1 MTVRKNPTILT
12 PLRTMRG
19 AAAVFGAALLTAA
32 TAQAAGSGTGAA
44 SGEAPAVA
52 TTVTQDA
59 PAAEPAPGVSF
70 FKKVELTGLVDAYY
84 TYNFNE
90 PATGSFTPL
99 RNFDVRHNQFSV
111 AYLELAM
118 NKAATAEDR
127 VGFRFDLGY
136 GQLAQIFNADP
147 LDNNALV
154 NVQQAYVSYL
164 APAGKGLTIDFGK
177 FVTPVGFELTES
189 NLDFNYSRAFSY
201 ALGPFYH
208 VGARIG
214 YTPND
219 KVALSAML
227 VNGWS
232 GQAGDNN
239 AGKTVGGSIIL
250 KPTSKVTIAE
260 NVLFGPEQDGN
271 TEDKRFGNNTNIA
284 FNPTDKVSLGA
295 DLYYYRDTLLG
306 DSVSWMSAVLY
317 FRGQVTPVF
326 AVAPRFEYFDDGA
339 GLVSGAVQK
348 LKDFTLTGEFKS
360 SQGVIFKVEYRRD
373 WSDVDSFT
381 KNGVAV
387 NNQNTFTASMVY
399 AFSSK

>member
-1 MTVRKNPTILT
+1 MIVKQNPTILT
-12 PLRTMRG
+12 PTRTMRG
-19 AAAVFGAALLTAA
+19 ATAVFGALLLTAA
-32 TAQAAGSGTGAA
+32 TAQAAGGGTGVA
-44 SGEAPAVA
+44 SGGATAAVE
-52 TTVTQDA
+52 TTTQDP
-59 PAAEPAPGVSF
+59 PAADPAPGISF
-70 FKKVELTGLVDAYY
+70 FKKVELTGLVDTYF

-111 AYLELAM
+111 AYIEMAL
-118 NKAATAEDR
+118 NKAATADDR

-136 GQLAQIFNADP
+136 GQLAQIFNGDP

-164 APAGKGLTIDFGK
+164 APAGSGLTIDFGK

-232 GQAGDNN
+232 GQSGDNN
-239 AGKTVGGSIIL
+239 AGKTVGASIIL
-250 KPTSKVTIAE
+250 KPTGKVTIAE
-260 NVLFGPEQDGN
+260 NILFGPEQDNN

-295 DLYYYRDTLLG
+295 DLYYYKDTLAG
-306 DSVSWMSAVLY
+306 DDVSWKSAVLY

-326 AVAPRFEYFDDGA
+326 AVSPRFEYFDDGA

-348 LKDFTLTGEFKS
+348 LKDFTLTGEIKS
-360 SQGVIFKVEYRRD
+360 SEGLIFKLEFRRD
-373 WSDVDSFT
+373 WSDVAVFT
-381 KNGVAV
+381 KNGAAV
-387 NNQNTFTASMVY
+387 DNQNTFTASMVY
-399 AFSSK
+399 AFSSN